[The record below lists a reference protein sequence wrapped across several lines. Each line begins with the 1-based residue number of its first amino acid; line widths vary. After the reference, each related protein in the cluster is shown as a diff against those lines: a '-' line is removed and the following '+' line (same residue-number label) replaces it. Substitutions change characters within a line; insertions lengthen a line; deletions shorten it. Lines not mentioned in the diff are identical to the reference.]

1 MNTERLGKVTS
12 VEKTVGKAK
21 SRKAALS
28 PELKEVL
35 NMLKSLETELAPDK
49 QTAR

>member
-1 MNTERLGKVTS
+1 MRSERATEVASAGKT
-12 VEKTVGKAK
+12 GNKAK

-35 NMLKSLETELAPDK
+35 NMLKSLETELAQGKP
-49 QTAR
+49 TAR